1 MAHRHLK
8 SMGNTLNM
16 LQMDPGSHFIKYNFT
31 ELWSSQT
38 RMQHQK
44 RKKYKYQADKQKLKK
59 KSFKSFIVY
68 TLSKDAKV
76 KQNIGDYDCF
86 QGFLVPRDRNYFFFK
101 NKFHHEFIL
110 IFQFK

>member
-16 LQMDPGSHFIKYNFT
+16 LQMDPGSHFIKYSFT

-44 RKKYKYQADKQKLKK
+44 KKKKNTSIRQINRNLKKFQKLHCVHIIKGCQSK
-59 KSFKSFIVY
+59 TEY
-68 TLSKDAKV
+68 TGL
-76 KQNIGDYDCF
+76 
-86 QGFLVPRDRNYFFFK
+86 
-101 NKFHHEFIL
+101 
-110 IFQFK
+110 